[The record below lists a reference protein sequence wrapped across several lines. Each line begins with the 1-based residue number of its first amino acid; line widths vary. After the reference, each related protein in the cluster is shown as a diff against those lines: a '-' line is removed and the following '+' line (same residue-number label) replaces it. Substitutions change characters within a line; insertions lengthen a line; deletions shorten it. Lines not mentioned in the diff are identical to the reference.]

1 MAAKGMLWHPP
12 HSPSEAG
19 EMASNCSSPRKR
31 ARRPAPVRR
40 FLPDLIDLVKTCKIN
55 PGKVFD
61 FALPL
66 TDVVKGYRA
75 IEGR

>member
-1 MAAKGMLWHPP
+1 MA
-12 HSPSEAG
+12 SPSFPFRG
-19 EMASNCSSPRKR
+19 
-31 ARRPAPVRR
+31 RRDGQQLFFAKKNVLGGPPPVRR
-40 FLPDLIDLVKTCKIN
+40 FLPDLVDLVKTCKIN

-75 IEGR
+75 IDGR

>member
-1 MAAKGMLWHPP
+1 
-12 HSPSEAG
+12 
-19 EMASNCSSPRKR
+19 
-31 ARRPAPVRR
+31 VRR